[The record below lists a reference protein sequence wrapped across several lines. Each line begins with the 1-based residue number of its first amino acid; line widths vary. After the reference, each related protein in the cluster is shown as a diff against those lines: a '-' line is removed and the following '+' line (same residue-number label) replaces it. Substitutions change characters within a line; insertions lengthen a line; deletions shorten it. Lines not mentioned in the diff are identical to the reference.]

1 MVPGGV
7 LGHSFDSAR
16 GVGNDVDGD
25 PRVGGHQRI
34 SSVVNLCL
42 FFGCIHTS
50 FLFSC
55 LPPCF
60 VPFLSSMISQGAM
73 GVFKWVHK
81 DFSKSEGQLWC

>member
-1 MVPGGV
+1 MLSGRRWRCGMVPGGV

-42 FFGCIHTS
+42 FLVAFTQVS
-50 FLFSC
+50 SSLAYLLALYLSC
-55 LPPCF
+55 PP
-60 VPFLSSMISQGAM
+60 
-73 GVFKWVHK
+73 
-81 DFSKSEGQLWC
+81 